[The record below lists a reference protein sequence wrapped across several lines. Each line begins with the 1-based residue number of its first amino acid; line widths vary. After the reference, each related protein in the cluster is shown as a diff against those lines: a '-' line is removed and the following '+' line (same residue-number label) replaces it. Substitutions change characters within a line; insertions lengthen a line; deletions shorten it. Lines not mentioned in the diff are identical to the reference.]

1 MRVVIAVFI
10 ASALASSAFPQERP
24 DSCCLRVRITNLRSD
39 AGNVAVALY
48 NSADGF
54 PEDST
59 EVFRAAIGD
68 AKDGGSTVVF
78 PGLPVGIYAIA
89 VLHDENRNGRMDKG
103 LFGIPKEGY
112 GFSNDAM
119 GLMGPPR
126 FEKAGFR
133 CGNDTVSVTIR
144 IRY

>member
-1 MRVVIAVFI
+1 MRVMVAVFI
-10 ASALASSAFPQERP
+10 ASALASSAFPQENP
-24 DSCCLRVRITNLRSD
+24 ETCCLRVLITNLRSD

-48 NSADGF
+48 NSAEGF

-59 EVFRAAIGD
+59 RVFRAAIGD
-68 AKDGGSTVVF
+68 AKGGVSTVVF
-78 PGLPVGIYAIA
+78 PALPAGTYAIA

-119 GLMGPPR
+119 GLMGPPG
-126 FEKAGFR
+126 FDEAAFR
-133 CGNDTVSVTIR
+133 CGSDTVSVAIR
-144 IRY
+144 MRY

>member
-1 MRVVIAVFI
+1 MRAAVAIFFVGV
-10 ASALASSAFPQERP
+10 LVSSAFTQEHP
-24 DSCCLRVRITNLRSD
+24 DGCCLRVRITNLRSD
-39 AGNVAVALY
+39 TGNVAVALY

-54 PEDST
+54 PEDSNK
-59 EVFRAAIGD
+59 VFRAAIGD
-68 AKDGGSTVVF
+68 ARDGESTVTF
-78 PGLPVGIYAIA
+78 SSIPFGTYAIA

-119 GLMGPPR
+119 GFMGPPG
-126 FEKAGFR
+126 FDKAGFS

-144 IRY
+144 IGY